1 MDRAASF
8 VDNVLESTMPSD
20 LPLEQPT
27 KFEPVIDPSA
37 AGAPGV
43 TLPPSLLRRADEVIQ

>member
-27 KFEPVIDPSA
+27 TFEPVIDLIA
-37 AGAPGV
+37 AGALGV
-43 TLPPSLLRRADEVIQ
+43 TLPRSLLRRADEETQ